1 MSHDVTAQRRLV
13 DELRKADDRKSAFIA
28 MLSHELRNPLAAIR
42 TNLYLLEHGALD
54 REATARATKV
64 MDRQIGHLVGMVDDL
79 LDVTRITQDKIELRR
94 QRLDLNTLVR
104 EALEDNRSHLERGG
118 VRFELHLADLPLC
131 VNADGARIAQVVT
144 NLLTNAAK
152 FTPAGGT
159 ARVTVRPGSDCTA
172 ILSVADSGIGV
183 DPALLQ
189 QLFQPFMQG
198 DRSLDRTGGGLGL
211 GLALVKKLVELHGGS
226 VRAESGGRGAGA
238 EFIVR
243 LPLADGGPT
252 TPAREMVVEP
262 ITRPKKVL
270 VIEDDR
276 EIAEGLRAVLQIC
289 KYQVAIA
296 HSGQAGIEEA
306 RTFKPDAVLCDIG
319 LPGLDGYAVARAFR
333 ADETLR
339 AIFLVALSGYAQAED
354 VAKARAAG
362 FDRHLAKPATIE
374 KILRVLAVSAAA
386 RA

>member
-1 MSHDVTAQRRLV
+1 
-13 DELRKADDRKSAFIA
+13 
-28 MLSHELRNPLAAIR
+28 
-42 TNLYLLEHGALD
+42 
-54 REATARATKV
+54 
-64 MDRQIGHLVGMVDDL
+64 
-79 LDVTRITQDKIELRR
+79 
-94 QRLDLNTLVR
+94 
-104 EALEDNRSHLERGG
+104 
-118 VRFELHLADLPLC
+118 
-131 VNADGARIAQVVT
+131 
-144 NLLTNAAK
+144 
-152 FTPAGGT
+152 
-159 ARVTVRPGSDCTA
+159 
-172 ILSVADSGIGV
+172 
-183 DPALLQ
+183 
-189 QLFQPFMQG
+189 MQG

-262 ITRPKKVL
+262 IARPKKVL

-276 EIAEGLRAVLQIC
+276 EIAEGLRAVLQIG

-339 AIFLVALSGYAQAED
+339 AIFLVALSGYAQADD

-374 KILRVLAVSAAA
+374 KILRVLAVGAAA
-386 RA
+386 RD